1 MKLSLIFLLMLC
13 LIFGCS
19 TDSDN
24 DEPEPIFATPP
35 IIIETE
41 TQPQP
46 SEPVPIPEPQP
57 IPEPEPIV
65 EEPKPEPVPPHGGA
79 RDLVA
84 PKLLKSSILFGAVDV
99 SVDLEDV
106 TLNFD
111 ETISKSDLKIVTK
124 DNVNLK
130 WTLFIKGKEV
140 LLTKLDG
147 KDLEVE
153 SPYSITGTV
162 EDEHQNARVILIT
175 FITSAEGVDPEDN
188 QSPRL
193 IASTISHGDIGVNSD
208 TDRFVFTFDEE
219 IDAVILKLIDDNR
232 KVDMEW
238 THFIQDERVIFLA
251 LDEGAPL
258 TNGTVYTIEISWAD
272 KARNWS
278 RPGIITF
285 VTEIKE

>member
-1 MKLSLIFLLMLC
+1 MKFSLIFLLILC
-13 LIFGCS
+13 IVGCS
-19 TDSDN
+19 TDSGN
-24 DEPEPIFATPP
+24 DGSESIFATPP
-35 IIIETE
+35 VIIETE

-46 SEPVPIPEPQP
+46 PEPVRVPEPQP

-65 EEPKPEPVPPHGGA
+65 EVPEPEPVPPHGGA

-84 PKLLKSSILFGAVDV
+84 PKLLKSSIPFGAVDV
-99 SVDLEDV
+99 DVDLEDI

-111 ETISKSDLKIVTK
+111 EKISKSDLKIVNK

-162 EDEHQNARVILIT
+162 EDEHQNARAILIT
-175 FITSAEGVDPEDN
+175 FITSAADPEDN

-193 IASTISHGDIGVNSD
+193 IATTISHGDIGVNSD
-208 TDRFVFTFDEE
+208 IDRFVFTFDEE
-219 IDAVILKLIDDNR
+219 IDAVILKLIDDSR

-238 THFIQDERVIFLA
+238 THFIQDKKVIFLA
-251 LDEGAPL
+251 LDEGLPL
-258 TNGTVYTIEISWAD
+258 RNGTVYTIEISWSD

>member
-1 MKLSLIFLLMLC
+1 MKFSLIFLVMLC
-13 LIFGCS
+13 IVGCS
-19 TDSDN
+19 TDSGN
-24 DEPEPIFATPP
+24 DGSESIFATPP
-35 IIIETE
+35 VIIETE

-46 SEPVPIPEPQP
+46 PEPVGVPEPQP

-65 EEPKPEPVPPHGGA
+65 EEPEPEPVPPHGGA

-84 PKLLKSSILFGAVDV
+84 PKLLKSSIPFGAVDV
-99 SVDLEDV
+99 DVDLEDI

-111 ETISKSDLKIVTK
+111 EKISKSDLKIVNK

-153 SPYSITGTV
+153 SPYSITGTI
-162 EDEHQNARVILIT
+162 EDEHQNARAILIT
-175 FITSAEGVDPEDN
+175 FITSAADPEDN

-208 TDRFVFTFDEE
+208 IDRFVFTFDEE
-219 IDAVILKLIDDNR
+219 IDAVILKLIDDSR

-238 THFIQDERVIFLA
+238 THFIQDKKVIFLA
-251 LDEGAPL
+251 LDEGLPL
-258 TNGTVYTIEISWAD
+258 RNGTVYTIEISWSD

>member
-1 MKLSLIFLLMLC
+1 MLC
-13 LIFGCS
+13 IIVGCS

-24 DEPEPIFATPP
+24 DGSDSIFATPP

-46 SEPVPIPEPQP
+46 PEPVPVPEPQP

-65 EEPKPEPVPPHGGA
+65 EEPEPVPPHGGA

-84 PKLLKSSILFGAVDV
+84 PKLLKSSIPIGAVDV
-99 SVDLEDV
+99 GVDLEDI

-111 ETISKSDLKIVTK
+111 ETISKSDLKIVNK
-124 DNVNLK
+124 DNVNLR

-140 LLTKLDG
+140 LLAKLDG
-147 KDLEVE
+147 KDLEAK

-175 FITSAEGVDPEDN
+175 FITSAEGADPEDN

-193 IASTISHGDIGVNSD
+193 IASTISHGDIGVNLD

-219 IDAVILKLIDDNR
+219 IGTVILK
-232 KVDMEW
+232 
-238 THFIQDERVIFLA
+238 
-251 LDEGAPL
+251 
-258 TNGTVYTIEISWAD
+258 
-272 KARNWS
+272 
-278 RPGIITF
+278 
-285 VTEIKE
+285 

>member
-1 MKLSLIFLLMLC
+1 MKFLLTFLVMFC
-13 LIFGCS
+13 IIVGCS
-19 TDSDN
+19 TDSGN
-24 DEPEPIFATPP
+24 DGSESIFATPP

-46 SEPVPIPEPQP
+46 PEPVPVPEPQP

-65 EEPKPEPVPPHGGA
+65 EEPEPEPVPPHGGA

-84 PKLLKSSILFGAVDV
+84 PKLLKSSIPIGAVDV
-99 SVDLEDV
+99 NVDLEDI

-111 ETISKSDLKIVTK
+111 ETISKSNLKIVNK
-124 DNVNLK
+124 DNVSLR

-147 KDLEVE
+147 WDLEAK
-153 SPYSITGTV
+153 SPHSITGTV

-175 FITSAEGVDPEDN
+175 FITSAEGADPEDN

-193 IASTISHGDIGVNSD
+193 IASTISHGDIGVNPD
-208 TDRFVFTFDEE
+208 LDRFVFTFDEE
-219 IDAVILKLIDDNR
+219 IDTVILKLIDDSR

-238 THFIQDERVIFLA
+238 THFIQDKRVIFLA
-251 LDEGAPL
+251 LDEGFPL
-258 TNGTVYTIEISWAD
+258 SPGTVYTIEISWAD

-278 RPGIITF
+278 QPGILTF

>member
-1 MKLSLIFLLMLC
+1 MKFSLIFLLILC
-13 LIFGCS
+13 IVGCS
-19 TDSDN
+19 TDSSN
-24 DEPEPIFATPP
+24 DGSESIFATPP
-35 IIIETE
+35 VIIETE

-46 SEPVPIPEPQP
+46 PEPVRVPELQP

-65 EEPKPEPVPPHGGA
+65 EGPEPEPVPPHGGA

-84 PKLLKSSILFGAVDV
+84 PKLLKSSIPFGAVDV
-99 SVDLEDV
+99 DVDLEDI

-111 ETISKSDLKIVTK
+111 EKISKSDLKIVNK

-147 KDLEVE
+147 QGLEVE

-162 EDEHQNARVILIT
+162 EDEHQNARVVLIT
-175 FITSAEGVDPEDN
+175 FITSAEGAGPQDN

-208 TDRFVFTFDEE
+208 IDRFVFTFDEE
-219 IDAVILKLIDDNR
+219 IDAVILKLIDDSR

-238 THFIQDERVIFLA
+238 THFIQDKKVIFLA
-251 LDEGAPL
+251 LDEGLPL
-258 TNGTVYTIEISWAD
+258 KDSTVYTIEISWSD